1 MNSEFRPESTRA
13 SVRSIVVG
21 VDGSAAAASAL
32 AWAQQ
37 LLEDPDGVVHAV
49 NVVDSVGAVDEQSR
63 RLESEWAASTA
74 GRLNCRVV
82 VGDEASALL
91 AHADE
96 VDADLILIG
105 THDRSRIGPR
115 TLGRLTSA
123 LIHQTDR
130 PLGVVPE
137 GQAPMLDSSSTI
149 LVAVSHGR
157 ASASA
162 LEWATGLAVAHS
174 ARLSLFTAVANR
186 PVFRPDRLLDVL
198 AYYVDPGLI
207 RQWALEDLDEFAE
220 RMQTS
225 TAQELDITTA
235 ARFGAAGSR
244 TIEQSHEADLVV
256 TDLRRDG
263 GWLGQAVPLAV
274 RYALTHAPCPVVL
287 VPDEPVD
294 NSPRDTTGSQ

>member
-1 MNSEFRPESTRA
+1 MNSETRPESAR
-13 SVRSIVVG
+13 SSIRSIVVG
-21 VDGSAAAASAL
+21 VDGSVAATSAL

-37 LLEDPDGVVHAV
+37 LLDDPDGVVHAV
-49 NVVDSVGAVDEQSR
+49 NVADSLDDVEEQST
-63 RLESEWAASTA
+63 RLEAVASTA
-74 GRLNCRVV
+74 GRPSCRVV
-82 VGDEASALL
+82 VGEEAPALL
-91 AHADE
+91 SYADE
-96 VDADLILIG
+96 VDADLLLIG

-137 GQAPMLDSSSTI
+137 GQAATLGPSSTI

-162 LEWATGLAVAHS
+162 LGWATDLAVAHS
-174 ARLSLFTAVANR
+174 ARLSLFTAVPNC

-198 AYYVDPGLI
+198 AYYVDPGLV

-220 RMQTS
+220 QVQTS
-225 TAQELDITTA
+225 TTRELDIATSA
-235 ARFGAAGSR
+235 LFGSAGSR
-244 TIEQSHEADLVV
+244 TVEQSHEADLLV
-256 TDLRRDG
+256 TNLPRDG

-287 VPDEPVD
+287 VPDEPAG
-294 NSPRDTTGSQ
+294 PRPPEPTGSQ